1 VSAETNTAS
10 DYATS
15 HRAALRHLVQR
26 VPGLRATAAGGP
38 SLERMG
44 GAPEEPHL
52 IDAVSI
58 EGATLRAHP
67 VVGAPVAAFSAFLDG
82 VQESRVLAWQGA
94 APVVF
99 GTVAAAVRRRVE
111 RRLSTWERPV
121 VERRIYAPLAYLPA
135 AALRAAFTEGELV
148 DTARPDAGGSPPPP
162 HPTLLLERAKTAVS
176 RDRESAERRLAEH
189 WCAQGGGPLCIDG
202 GISGSDVLA
211 RDEQAV
217 GVVKSHRT
225 LYASGAALDTVLG
238 LARGERSSVFRL
250 APRERSAVH
259 SWYLRLR
266 DPAGQHA
273 LFGLVRVEVAATAE
287 DARAAAAR
295 ADDVSRWVLAE
306 ASPLARPDARWDV
319 MSYPIR
325 DCEEFLRAIA

>member
-1 VSAETNTAS
+1 
-10 DYATS
+10 
-15 HRAALRHLVQR
+15 
-26 VPGLRATAAGGP
+26 
-38 SLERMG
+38 MG

-52 IDAVSI
+52 IDA
-58 EGATLRAHP
+58 EGVEDATLRPHP
-67 VVGAPVAAFSAFLDG
+67 VPGAPVAAFAAFLDG

-111 RRLSTWERPV
+111 RRLTTWDQPA

-135 AALRAAFTEGELV
+135 EALRAAFATGELV

-176 RDRESAERRLAEH
+176 RDRESAERRLAER
-189 WCAQGGGPLCIDG
+189 WCAAGGGPLCVDG
-202 GISGSDVLA
+202 GITGSDALA

-225 LYASGAALDTVLG
+225 LYASGAALDAVLA

-250 APRERSAVH
+250 APRERSAAH

-273 LFGLVRVEVAATAE
+273 LFGLVRVEVAATAA

-295 ADDVSRWVLAE
+295 ADEVSRWVLAE
-306 ASPLARPDARWDV
+306 TSPLALPDARWDV